1 MKALIFYFSGT
12 GNTEYAAKYLQKRLA
27 NLSVDS
33 DLGSIENILPKDCA
47 EFDLLIIGFP
57 VFAGASPEFFQQ
69 FVNSLPAVNQKGVFV
84 FCTRAMFTGQAI
96 ADVYDQLSFKG
107 YIPLGHKIIGMPGS
121 DGLPFMNK
129 NSKYVQRALK
139 KDYSNLSEI
148 DTFADRIAHVIN
160 EINQGKSVDSM
171 RRQPPKELPLLSR
184 VFQLLWDLGYRFA
197 EKKIKPKF
205 WVDEKCIGCQLCIKQ
220 CPSKN
225 ISMKNG
231 SITFNTH
238 CYMCMRCIN
247 RCPREAIQIGKGT
260 INKFRW
266 KGPMGDFKPEC
277 K

>member
-1 MKALIFYFSGT
+1 
-12 GNTEYAAKYLQKRLA
+12 
-27 NLSVDS
+27 
-33 DLGSIENILPKDCA
+33 
-47 EFDLLIIGFP
+47 
-57 VFAGASPEFFQQ
+57 
-69 FVNSLPAVNQKGVFV
+69 
-84 FCTRAMFTGQAI
+84 MFTGQAI
-96 ADVYDQLSFKG
+96 ANVSDNLSDKG

-121 DGLPFMNK
+121 DGLPFMNN

-139 KDYSNLSEI
+139 KDYSNLSKI
-148 DTFADRIAHVIN
+148 DTFADKIAYVIN

-171 RRQPPKELPLLSR
+171 RRQPPKEIPLLSR
-184 VFQLLWDLGYRFA
+184 VFQLLWNLGYKFA

-205 WVDEKCIGCQLCIKQ
+205 WVDEKCINCQLCIKQ

-231 SITFNTH
+231 FIIFDTH

-247 RCPREAIQIGKGT
+247 QCPREAIQIGKGT